1 MGTVKPWQI
10 VVMVLAVVA
19 VVGSA
24 FYSCKGSSDTKVT
37 QANSVTLVDI
47 KSGALFEA
55 QFPDKRPVSWPAKN
69 PDSGDLT
76 LYPAYQ
82 KDNSWYVLGRVL
94 RDVRRD
100 KNLNKQLMA
109 DEKSG
114 QLKLENQTPK
124 AADVFGK

>member
-24 FYSCKGSSDTKVT
+24 FYSCKSTDTTKVV
-37 QANSVTLVDI
+37 QADSVTLVDI
-47 KSGALFEA
+47 KTGALFEA
-55 QFPDKRPVSWPAKN
+55 KFPERRPVSWPAKN
-69 PDSGDLT
+69 PDSGEAT

-82 KDNSWYVLGRVL
+82 KDNAWFVTGRVL
-94 RDVRRD
+94 ADVRRD
-100 KNLNKQLMA
+100 TNLNKQILA

-114 QLKLENQTPK
+114 QLKLENASPK
-124 AADVFGK
+124 VADVFGK